1 MKITRNYPTE
11 THRIWIDKR
20 NALVFWYFKGALKG
34 TADCIILELT
44 DSSLTQSL
52 LLSSTSF
59 IAETNTLILTQPL
72 TIYFL
77 LKDSKSL
84 LSKKLFIYNHLT
96 LATLVGSANARPNF
110 SDNVPSLSK
119 SSLNV
124 AFLKLLNLK

>member
-20 NALVFWYFKGALKG
+20 NALVFCFKGALKG

-110 SDNVPSLSK
+110 SDNLPSLSK

>member
-20 NALVFWYFKGALKG
+20 NALVFWCFKGALKG

-96 LATLVGSANARPNF
+96 LATLVGSANAPPNF
-110 SDNVPSLSK
+110 SDNMPSLSK
-119 SSLNV
+119 SPLNV
-124 AFLKLLNLK
+124 AFLKVLNLK